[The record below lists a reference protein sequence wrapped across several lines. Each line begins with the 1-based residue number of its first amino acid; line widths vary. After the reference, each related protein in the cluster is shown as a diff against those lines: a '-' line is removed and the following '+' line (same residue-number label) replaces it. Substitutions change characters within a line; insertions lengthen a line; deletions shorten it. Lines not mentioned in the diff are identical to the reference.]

1 MSFKTV
7 IAGVAAVA
15 IVAGTALVSTDAS
28 AQRGGHGGGGHGG
41 GGVGGGFRGGGGV
54 GGEAF
59 AAFAVSAAGM
69 AAGAGSYPC
78 GLYPWP
84 YEYYY
89 GPSCGYVHV
98 NYYRNGRIHWRWVY
112 ECE

>member
-1 MSFKTV
+1 M
-7 IAGVAAVA
+7 GEE
-15 IVAGTALVSTDAS
+15 AL
-28 AQRGGHGGGGHGG
+28 
-41 GGVGGGFRGGGGV
+41 
-54 GGEAF
+54 GEAF
-59 AAFAVSAAGM
+59 AAAEALGGRLSRLSRFPRRVWRLGRDLILA
-69 AAGAGSYPC
+69 

>member
-69 AAGAGSYPC
+69 AAGAGFILADFTP
-78 GLYPWP
+78 
-84 YEYYY
+84 
-89 GPSCGYVHV
+89 
-98 NYYRNGRIHWRWVY
+98 GRTNTITVRRAAT
-112 ECE
+112 CT